1 MYLIGIHA
9 LPTPGLDVQIVPFL
23 YMKPTV
29 ISVKTISNIKSTFHV
44 DFLWHD
50 VSKNEDY
57 GDNS

>member
-1 MYLIGIHA
+1 MDDMIYTYRL
-9 LPTPGLDVQIVPFL
+9 FRF
-23 YMKPTV
+23 YTV
-29 ISVKTISNIKSTFHV
+29 LSCFIMMLAVSISVKTKSNIKGTFHV